1 MPAVGSGDLRHR
13 VQLQQPVT
21 TQDAATGAYITNW
34 TTFASPWAQIVPMS
48 AREFMQSA
56 ANQSEVKGRIVIRYR
71 GGVDATM
78 RVVHRGKYYN
88 IHGVIPD
95 AESGIEHL
103 TLAVGEGVNL
113 GE

>member
-1 MPAVGSGDLRHR
+1 MAAVGSGDLRHR
-13 VQLQQPVT
+13 VELQRQVD
-21 TQDAATGAYITNW
+21 TQDAATGAVIVGWSTIA
-34 TTFASPWAQIVPMS
+34 TPWAQIVPMS
-48 AREFMQSA
+48 AREFIQSA

-78 RVVHRGKYYN
+78 RVVHRGKCYN